1 MEKIELW
8 SDGYEKIDFFCKWT
22 WIFTINF
29 HLKQLHGMNQFI
41 IIVMV
46 CYSKVCYGKVCYGKV
61 CYGKVW
67 YGKVWYVMLLLN

>member
-1 MEKIELW
+1 MEKIQLS

-41 IIVMV
+41 IIAM
-46 CYSKVCYGKVCYGKV
+46 VCYGKACYGKA
-61 CYGKVW
+61 C
-67 YGKVWYVMLLLN
+67 YGKVWYVMVCYGM